1 MWTGASDIQQIGK
14 ISEWNYMDHINESI
28 YPGTCGELRG
38 TAGEFFP
45 PGQGKDYLEFFSGD
59 LCRQAYSHCLKITQN
74 VAFEYLNF
82 GIFRQFLSYKN

>member
-1 MWTGASDIQQIGK
+1 MWTGESDINKIGK
-14 ISEWNYMDHINESI
+14 ISEWNYMNHVNESI

-59 LCRQAYSHCLKITQN
+59 LCRQALFPYTLFQKS
-74 VAFEYLNF
+74 
-82 GIFRQFLSYKN
+82 IFCPKFQF

>member
-59 LCRQAYSHCLKITQN
+59 LCRQAYVTLCENYSKMSH
-74 VAFEYLNF
+74 LNF
-82 GIFRQFLSYKN
+82 